1 MLPNIPKDMHPQKK
15 HMILKLY
22 WIKIELPHHTQVN
35 IQEKVEE
42 EQREEEQREEE
53 QREEEL
59 DAENKLLSINWII
72 I

>member
-1 MLPNIPKDMHPQKK
+1 MLPNIPKDIHPQKK

-53 QREEEL
+53 L